1 MSGETVAG
9 VEALPATLP
18 VFPLP
23 GALLLPRGR
32 LPLNIFEPR
41 YLNMVSDALGRERI
55 IGMIQPS
62 EPVDHPVPE
71 DVPLYQVGCAGRIT
85 AFSETEE
92 GRFLVTLT
100 GVARFRVVEE
110 LPGLRGYR
118 RVRADYAH
126 YREDLDEDAS
136 RLEDRAA
143 IHALIRRYFAR
154 REIDAD
160 WKAVEA
166 ATDETLVTSLA
177 MMCPFDP
184 GEKQALLEASGTANR
199 GDVLTTLMEMALREG
214 EGSHPGRPN

>member
-1 MSGETVAG
+1 
-9 VEALPATLP
+9 
-18 VFPLP
+18 
-23 GALLLPRGR
+23 
-32 LPLNIFEPR
+32 
-41 YLNMVSDALGRERI
+41 MVSDGLGHERI

-71 DVPLYQVGCAGRIT
+71 DAPLYQVGCAGRIT
-85 AFSETEE
+85 AFSETED
-92 GRFLVTLT
+92 GRFLITLT
-100 GVARFRVVEE
+100 GISRFRIVEE

-118 RVRADYAH
+118 RVRADYAP
-126 YREDLDEDAS
+126 YREDLDEDTS
-136 RLEDRAA
+136 RLEDREAL
-143 IHALIRRYFAR
+143 HALIRRYFTR

-199 GDVLTTLMEMALREG
+199 GDVLTTLMEMALRESDG
-214 EGSHPGRPN
+214 NHPGRLN